1 MHRRTTLKERERNL
15 FKNDDRNRLFSVSKN
30 SASKVKYDET
40 NELVEKL
47 SKIFHFLVTKVFIPG
62 DIRHIYPPP
71 LVHLATLWF
80 VFVHRFCVTE
90 SYFLPFHIH
99 FDWFGRRCFWA
110 EYSTMVS
117 FRLTFDHR
125 LFKILINFLS
135 IWRLPFNWRH
145 PLGFLVAVFL
155 QIIAVIFPFRYLSC
169 FITFALGSYLFVS
182 TLTND
187 VVNYVKSIND
197 DAKKSKSKID
207 IYKKLSE
214 LVHLHS
220 DGKQLS
226 ETAINESLKIEQ
238 LPFHAIIVF

>member
-1 MHRRTTLKERERNL
+1 M
-15 FKNDDRNRLFSVSKN
+15 
-30 SASKVKYDET
+30 
-40 NELVEKL
+40 
-47 SKIFHFLVTKVFIPG
+47 
-62 DIRHIYPPP
+62 
-71 LVHLATLWF
+71 
-80 VFVHRFCVTE
+80 
-90 SYFLPFHIH
+90 
-99 FDWFGRRCFWA
+99 
-110 EYSTMVS
+110 
-117 FRLTFDHR
+117 
-125 LFKILINFLS
+125 
-135 IWRLPFNWRH
+135 
-145 PLGFLVAVFL
+145 
-155 QIIAVIFPFRYLSC
+155 
-169 FITFALGSYLFVS
+169 FVS